1 MMNIN
6 FKTAMFLWF
15 LVIFGC
21 VGFAIYSLGKIE
33 ERAKEQYL
41 EKLGSEP
48 NAPICLKMYN
58 SLEKYSKK
66 YHVPQ
71 YIAYNV
77 AFLETRYQG
86 PFHWSYTPNHI
97 SSAGAVGPMQII
109 TKYSYKYAGKVISP
123 KELMTDIDLN
133 VRVSMKM
140 LRARYD
146 ACHSWGLACGGYNT
160 GSPVMNS
167 YAVFCSSNK
176 DYKKN
181 WIRYSR

>member
-58 SLEKYSKK
+58 SLEIGRASCR
-66 YHVPQ
+66 
-71 YIAYNV
+71 
-77 AFLETRYQG
+77 E
-86 PFHWSYTPNHI
+86 
-97 SSAGAVGPMQII
+97 
-109 TKYSYKYAGKVISP
+109 
-123 KELMTDIDLN
+123 
-133 VRVSMKM
+133 RV
-140 LRARYD
+140 
-146 ACHSWGLACGGYNT
+146 
-160 GSPVMNS
+160 
-167 YAVFCSSNK
+167 
-176 DYKKN
+176 
-181 WIRYSR
+181 